1 MPEAGE
7 TESLRWYT
15 RWKQVIKANMVRA
28 LQGFGDMRHLA
39 LSIATP
45 PSGWDTSPLQE
56 EIVYPNALAY
66 SIWNTYKILY
76 ILYVCN
82 QKRIPENLTLPTL
95 SKSKEVHVCIPENSE
110 VIP

>member
-45 PSGWDTSPLQE
+45 P
-56 EIVYPNALAY
+56 
-66 SIWNTYKILY
+66 IWMGY
-76 ILYVCN
+76 
-82 QKRIPENLTLPTL
+82 
-95 SKSKEVHVCIPENSE
+95 
-110 VIP
+110 

>member
-45 PSGWDTSPLQE
+45 PLDGIL
-56 EIVYPNALAY
+56 VH
-66 SIWNTYKILY
+66 YKR
-76 ILYVCN
+76 
-82 QKRIPENLTLPTL
+82 KL
-95 SKSKEVHVCIPENSE
+95 STQML
-110 VIP
+110 

>member
-45 PSGWDTSPLQE
+45 PSGWDNSPLQE